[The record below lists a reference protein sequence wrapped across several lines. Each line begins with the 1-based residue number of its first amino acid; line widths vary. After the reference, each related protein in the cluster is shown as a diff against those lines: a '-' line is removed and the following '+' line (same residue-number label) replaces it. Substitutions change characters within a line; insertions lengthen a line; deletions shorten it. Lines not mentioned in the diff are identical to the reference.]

1 MESAQAAK
9 SESVEASE
17 SITLPALT
25 AMSRTVGWTSR
36 TDWMWLEGE
45 LGLGICWSSVIK
57 LNDFM
62 DALPRRN
69 ICVQAGGALGV
80 YPAYLAR
87 RFNLVLTFEPNPAS
101 FRCLVNNVNDV
112 ANVTAFQAAL
122 SDDRGF
128 ANLICPEGYARNT
141 GAWYIKPNGG
151 AVSRMKLD
159 DLGLPGLD
167 LLMLDVEGHELFALL
182 GAMKTIR
189 KYRPLILLE
198 DKPRCHRNS
207 GVAADWLD
215 TFCGEVGYSRQGQ
228 VNNDQLLVPQ

>member
-1 MESAQAAK
+1 MESAPAAR

-17 SITLPALT
+17 SITLPALD
-25 AMSRTVGWTSR
+25 AISRTVEWTPR
-36 TDWMWLEGE
+36 TDWLWLKGE
-45 LGLGICWSSVIK
+45 TGLGICWSSVIK
-57 LNDFM
+57 LGDFM
-62 DALPRRN
+62 DTLPRRN

-87 RFNLVLTFEPNPAS
+87 KFNLVLTFEPNPAS
-101 FRCLVNNVNDV
+101 FRCLVNNVNDM
-112 ANVTAFQAAL
+112 ANVAAFQAAL

-128 ANLICPEGYARNT
+128 ANLLCPDGYENNT
-141 GAWYIKPNGG
+141 GAWYIRPNGG

-198 DKPRCHRNS
+198 DKPRTRRNS
-207 GVAADWLD
+207 GVADDWLD